1 MRPTRKILPFS
12 SVLVYLNTKN
22 DQLNV
27 IKTIRNLCW
36 HNSHIWT
43 RQRAKFQSKDAKI
56 GGFMTF

>member
-12 SVLVYLNTKN
+12 SVLVYLNTKT

-27 IKTIRNLCW
+27 IKTIRNLYW
-36 HNSHIWT
+36 NNSHILT
-43 RQRAKFQSKDAKI
+43 RQRAKFHSKDAKF